1 MYHGQF
7 TRLKESATNIL
18 VADATAQLQGS
29 GGVHDLQRGQG
40 DQDSIRQVV
49 IKLWQI
55 SNHMCQPGFY
65 ELEKR
70 IYFKMMI
77 NMY

>member
-1 MYHGQF
+1 MYHKQF
-7 TRLKESATNIL
+7 TRLKESAANIL

-40 DQDSIRQVV
+40 DQDSIRLVV

-55 SNHMCQPGFY
+55 SNHMCQPN
-65 ELEKR
+65 LLQ
-70 IYFKMMI
+70 
-77 NMY
+77 NDD